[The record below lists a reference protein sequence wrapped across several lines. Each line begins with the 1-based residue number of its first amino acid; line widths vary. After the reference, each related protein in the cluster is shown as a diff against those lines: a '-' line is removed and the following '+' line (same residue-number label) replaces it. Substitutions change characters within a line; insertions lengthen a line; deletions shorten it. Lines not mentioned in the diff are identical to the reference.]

1 MLIHQKNTDG
11 PRRMNTAKK
20 SQFREVWNRL
30 SKNKTAVLGLC
41 IILALIFI
49 AVFAD
54 WIAPYG
60 YDDQDLNRT
69 FLSPC
74 WEFPMGTDNL
84 GRDIL
89 SRVIYG
95 SRISLQVGLI
105 SVGIAAGIGVAL
117 GLLAGFYGHLLDD
130 IVMRVLDIVF
140 AIPEMLLAIA
150 IAATLGNGLVNLM
163 IAVGISN
170 IPRYARVTR
179 SAVLSVKGQ
188 EYIESARAIGADDL
202 RIICRHVL
210 PNCMAPII
218 VQITMGVASAILS
231 ASSLSFIGLGI
242 QPPIPEWGAMLSGGR
257 NYIRDYWHIV
267 TFPGLMIM
275 ITVYALNLFGD
286 GLRDALDPRLK
297 N

>member
-1 MLIHQKNTDG
+1 MADVAARANKQKLS
-11 PRRMNTAKK
+11 RAKT
-20 SQFREVWNRL
+20 SQLYEVWKRL
-30 SKNKTAVLGLC
+30 MKNKTAVLGLC
-41 IILALIFI
+41 VIIVLILTAI
-49 AVFAD
+49 FAEQ
-54 WIAPYG
+54 IAPYG
-60 YDDQDLNRT
+60 YDEQNYRQVFT
-69 FLSPC
+69 PPC
-74 WEFPMGTDNL
+74 KEYWMGTDNL

-105 SVGIAAGIGVAL
+105 SVGIAAGIGVVL

-130 IVMRVLDIVF
+130 VLMRILDIVF
-140 AIPEMLLAIA
+140 AIPEMLLAIS
-150 IAATLGNGLVNLM
+150 IAATLGDGLVNLM

-179 SAVLSVKGQ
+179 SAALSVKGQ
-188 EYIESARAIGADDL
+188 EYIEAARAIGASDL
-202 RIICRHVL
+202 HIIFRYVL

-218 VQITMGVASAILS
+218 VQITMGVASSILS
-231 ASSLSFIGLGI
+231 ASALSFIGLGI
-242 QPPIPEWGAMLSGGR
+242 QPPIPEWGAMLSAG
-257 NYIRDYWHIV
+257 RDYMRDHWYVV

>member
-1 MLIHQKNTDG
+1 MTRATSTTKGQKIG
-11 PRRMNTAKK
+11 RAKT
-20 SQFREVWNRL
+20 SQVYEIWKRL
-30 SKNKTAVLGLC
+30 SKNKTAILGLC
-41 IILALIFI
+41 IIVALILTAI
-49 AVFAD
+49 FAEQ
-54 WIAPYG
+54 IAPYG
-60 YDDQDLNRT
+60 YDDQNLRQIFAPPSKE
-69 FLSPC
+69 FL
-74 WEFPMGTDNL
+74 MGTDNL

-95 SRISLQVGLI
+95 SRISLQVGLV
-105 SVGIAAGIGVAL
+105 SVGIAAGFGVIL

-150 IAATLGNGLVNLM
+150 IAATLGDGLVNLM

-179 SAVLSVKGQ
+179 SAALSVKGH
-188 EYIESARAIGADDL
+188 EYIEAARAIGASDL
-202 RIICRHVL
+202 HIIFRHVL

-218 VQITMGVASAILS
+218 VQITMGVASSILS
-231 ASSLSFIGLGI
+231 ASALSFIGLGI
-242 QPPIPEWGAMLSGGR
+242 QPPIPEWGAMLSAG
-257 NYIRDYWHIV
+257 RDYMRDHWHVV